1 MPARRWLDLV
11 GGADGLVAEPVAPG
25 VTRLSEKIVS
35 DAERSFFY
43 LVEGKNADCLI
54 DGGWGFCTTLGALRH
69 DPAKPLIGIATHS
82 HFDHIGLLHL
92 VDRRLGHAT
101 EAAIFAEPDPIATQ
115 ALPYL
120 DGRPV
125 LAGGESI
132 AAASVSQAPC
142 PLDALLDDGDVV
154 DLGGCRLTVLHTP
167 GHSPGSLSLLDA
179 DAGLLFAADV
189 VHDGHIW
196 DDIFGADQQA
206 LLMSHA
212 RLAEVDFVRAL
223 PGHGA
228 ILTRVEVLD
237 RMARYRRDAGA

>member
-1 MPARRWLDLV
+1 MPARGWHDLV
-11 GGADGLVAEPVAPG
+11 GGADGLVAEPVVPG

-54 DGGWGFCTTLGALRH
+54 DGGWGFCTTLGGLRR
-69 DPAKPLIGIATHS
+69 DPEKPLIGIATHS

-92 VDRRLGHAT
+92 ADRRLGHAT
-101 EAAIFAEPDPIATQ
+101 EAAIFAGPDPVATQ

-125 LAGGESI
+125 LANGDAIVGETVMQR
-132 AAASVSQAPC
+132 AC

-154 DLGGCRLTVLHTP
+154 DLGGRRLAVLHTP
-167 GHSPGSLSLLDA
+167 GHSPGSLSLLDT
-179 DAGLLFAADV
+179 DAGLLFVADT

-196 DDIFGADQQA
+196 DNIPGADRQD

-212 RLAEVDFVRAL
+212 RLAEVDFVRAC

-228 ILTRVEVLD
+228 MLTRVDVLD
-237 RMARYRRDAGA
+237 RMARYRREAGA